1 MKMNKERRDF
11 KMLKIS
17 KKIGKVSLVG
27 VLLLTFVLSLSAQEA
42 TKKAIFSAESEQIN
56 LWSDA
61 FSLNSSAFLMTIN
74 AWKNAENTL
83 KAISQVEKK
92 EQQLEPIS
100 KGPVDPRR
108 LFVIPTA
115 DVLRSLEVNF
125 GGGSSFGVRKT
136 EERPFLGHMRLGL
149 GGVAEVEV
157 STLGIINRLSA
168 GSATIPS
175 AAFKLKFLSE
185 GKLRPAFAG
194 ALVSTLWNSEE
205 RWSETLLDY
214 VKFQR
219 RLSTLYF
226 VATKTFSQVSVH
238 VGISI
243 NDLRIKT
250 TTVDDEYISPTR
262 AEAESS
268 DKDYFNRNLVGG
280 FIGVKVELNPKTKLM
295 MELEPVAEY
304 KFSEKDLVLTRNNI
318 KTQWMGIAGV
328 RFFFFDWLAL
338 DTGVM
343 YRSDYHGIGD
353 AQISAGLN
361 ICLSLPRI
369 FQSMWKE

>member
-1 MKMNKERRDF
+1 
-11 KMLKIS
+11 MLF
-17 KKIGKVSLVG
+17 LA
-27 VLLLTFVLSLSAQEA
+27 FVLSLSAQEA
-42 TKKAIFSAESEQIN
+42 TKKAIFSLQSEPIN

-61 FSLNSSAFLMTIN
+61 FSFNSSTFLMAFN
-74 AWKNAENTL
+74 AWKNVENSL
-83 KAISQVEKK
+83 KAVSQEEKK
-92 EQQLEPIS
+92 EQQLEPVS

-115 DVLRSLEVNF
+115 EVLHSLEVNF

-175 AAFKLKFLSE
+175 AAFKLRFLSE

-205 RWSETLLDY
+205 RWSETRVES

-226 VATKTFSQVSVH
+226 VASKTFSQVSVH
-238 VGISI
+238 AGISI

-250 TTVDDEYISPTR
+250 TTLDDDYISPTR
-262 AEAESS
+262 AEAESN
-268 DKDYFNRNLVGG
+268 DKDYFNRNLVGPFVG
-280 FIGVKVELNPKTKLM
+280 LQVELNPKTKLM
-295 MELEPVAEY
+295 MELEQIAEY
-304 KFSEKDLVLTRNNI
+304 KFDEENLVLSRENI
-318 KTQWMGIAGV
+318 SARWMGIAGV

-369 FQSMWKE
+369 FRNFMDIGMKE

>member
-1 MKMNKERRDF
+1 
-11 KMLKIS
+11 MLKIS
-17 KKIGKVSLVG
+17 KKIGKVSLGG
-27 VLLLTFVLSLSAQEA
+27 VLLLAFVLSLSAQEA
-42 TKKAIFSAESEQIN
+42 TKKAVVSPESEHFN
-56 LWSDA
+56 LWSNA
-61 FSLNSSAFLMTIN
+61 FSINSSAFLMVAK
-74 AWKNAENTL
+74 AWKNAENAV
-83 KAISQVEKK
+83 KAISQEEKK
-92 EQQLEPIS
+92 EEQLEPVP

-115 DVLRSLEVNF
+115 EVLHSLEVNF

-168 GSATIPS
+168 GSASIPS
-175 AAFKLKFLSE
+175 AAFKLRFFPE
-185 GKLRPAFAG
+185 GKLRPGFAG
-194 ALVSTLWNSEE
+194 ALVSSLWNSEE
-205 RWSETLLDY
+205 RGM
-214 VKFQR
+214 VKFER

-226 VATKTFSQVSVH
+226 VATKTFKQVSVH
-238 VGISI
+238 AGISI
-243 NDLRIKT
+243 NDLRIRTKT
-250 TTVDDEYISPTR
+250 LDDDLISPSPM
-262 AEAESS
+262 EAETS
-268 DKDYFNRNLVGG
+268 DKDYFNKNLVGP
-280 FIGVKVELNPKTKLM
+280 FVGVRVELNPKTKLM
-295 MELEPVAEY
+295 IELEQVAEY
-304 KFSEKDLVLTRNNI
+304 KFNEADPTLSKDDISNR
-318 KTQWMGIAGV
+318 WMGIAGV

-369 FQSMWKE
+369 FQSLWKE

>member
-1 MKMNKERRDF
+1 
-11 KMLKIS
+11 MLKIS

>member
-17 KKIGKVSLVG
+17 KKIGKVSLLG

-238 VGISI
+238 AGISI

>member
-1 MKMNKERRDF
+1 
-11 KMLKIS
+11 MLKIS
-17 KKIGKVSLVG
+17 KKISKISLVG
-27 VLLLTFVLSLSAQEA
+27 VLLLAFVLNLSAQET
-42 TKKAIFSAESEQIN
+42 TKKAIVSPESEHIN
-56 LWSDA
+56 LWSNA
-61 FSLNSSAFLMTIN
+61 FSINCSAFLMEAN
-74 AWKNAENTL
+74 AWKNVENAV
-83 KAISQVEKK
+83 KAMSQEEKK
-92 EQQLEPIS
+92 EQQLEPVS

-115 DVLRSLEVNF
+115 EVLNSLEVNF

-157 STLGIINRLSA
+157 STLGIINQLSG

-175 AAFKLKFLSE
+175 AAFKLRFFPE
-185 GKLRPAFAG
+185 GKLRPGFAG
-194 ALVSTLWNSEE
+194 ALVSSLWNSEE
-205 RWSETLLDY
+205 RGM
-214 VKFQR
+214 VKFER

-226 VATKTFSQVSVH
+226 VATKTFKQVSVH
-238 VGISI
+238 AGISI
-243 NDLRIKT
+243 NDLRIRT
-250 TTVDDEYISPTR
+250 RTLNDDYVSPTS
-262 AEAESS
+262 AQAAAS
-268 DKDYFNRNLVGG
+268 DKDYFNRNLVGP
-280 FIGVKVELNPKTKLM
+280 FVGVRVELNPKTKLM
-295 MELEPVAEY
+295 MELEQVAEY
-304 KFSEKDLVLTRNNI
+304 KFDEANPILTKDDISAR
-318 KTQWMGIAGV
+318 WMGIAGV

-369 FQSMWKE
+369 IRSLWKE